1 MYLSHVKKKKKKR
14 EKKRRKKSV
23 LLFSFVEFLG
33 SVQKSNHHFLIEI
46 TVAAL
51 ERTTTMKPKINSIQR
66 GRLQLFSI
74 QPEM

>member
-1 MYLSHVKKKKKKR
+1 MYLPHVKKKKKK
-14 EKKRRKKSV
+14 KKKSKKKSV
-23 LLFSFVEFLG
+23 LLFSFVLFFG

-46 TVAAL
+46 TVAL
-51 ERTTTMKPKINSIQR
+51 ERRTMKPKINSIQR